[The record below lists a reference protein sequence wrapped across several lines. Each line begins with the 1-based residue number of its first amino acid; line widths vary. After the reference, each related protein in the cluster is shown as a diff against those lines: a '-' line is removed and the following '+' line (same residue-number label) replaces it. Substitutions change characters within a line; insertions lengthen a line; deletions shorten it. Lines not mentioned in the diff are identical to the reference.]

1 VVAVIVSLH
10 YKAPCYHHCQEVTTE
25 GGIFAYLNSR
35 RSIAPPQDLS
45 EPVHSLDLLSMPTE
59 VLQMITDYTLPD
71 AKAVQSVR
79 LTCKLFKRL
88 TEQGFRQ
95 SHLTHLHVAPTYE
108 AFTRLLWTA
117 QRYDIGPLIQSI
129 TVVYDVEVDAL
140 SGALCS
146 GMHDE
151 TGGDL
156 LLRTLEHIRCTG
168 RKVNLNI
175 TISEAPLDNTSSVIS
190 ILYRVLKYVLF
201 SRAGHSV
208 QKLSL
213 DIDDTTSPVYP
224 VYPITPLST
233 EDMEDRYYAKDFGPK
248 FQPIWKHMAQIK
260 SLGEIRVRF
269 SKKDETDSPRFL
281 SIIRGKEGIHVR
293 MQWLNTW
300 HFDIMGRMSIFSE
313 VHSLNIQNCALN
325 SYDNPDLFNNPNLRD
340 LVLWNVSLCAVHR
353 YIDHLNVASIDQE
366 PEDWVDTLP
375 SLLASRSYTL
385 FGLAI
390 SERAVEGFFI
400 LSLGSSR
407 VLLIV
412 QPVRYL
418 LAIIPTECCSHILI
432 RNATEGMDFSCPQR
446 GKLVL
451 TTG

>member
-1 VVAVIVSLH
+1 
-10 YKAPCYHHCQEVTTE
+10 
-25 GGIFAYLNSR
+25 
-35 RSIAPPQDLS
+35 
-45 EPVHSLDLLSMPTE
+45 
-59 VLQMITDYTLPD
+59 
-71 AKAVQSVR
+71 
-79 LTCKLFKRL
+79 
-88 TEQGFRQ
+88 
-95 SHLTHLHVAPTYE
+95 
-108 AFTRLLWTA
+108 
-117 QRYDIGPLIQSI
+117 
-129 TVVYDVEVDAL
+129 
-140 SGALCS
+140 
-146 GMHDE
+146 
-151 TGGDL
+151 
-156 LLRTLEHIRCTG
+156 
-168 RKVNLNI
+168 
-175 TISEAPLDNTSSVIS
+175 
-190 ILYRVLKYVLF
+190 
-201 SRAGHSV
+201 
-208 QKLSL
+208 
-213 DIDDTTSPVYP
+213 
-224 VYPITPLST
+224 
-233 EDMEDRYYAKDFGPK
+233 
-248 FQPIWKHMAQIK
+248 
-260 SLGEIRVRF
+260 
-269 SKKDETDSPRFL
+269 
-281 SIIRGKEGIHVR
+281 

-432 RNATEGMDFSCPQR
+432 RHATEGMDFSCLQR